1 LKLLKGKRM
10 DPAIAAG
17 RLGLSGVRTSPC
29 RAGER
34 RAGFGGAVSGSL
46 TLSGGGSTSGP
57 CGRKKVSVRWA
68 GFALSWGEDRRYRPE
83 LSRPSGPRED
93 NASSCGES
101 VPTPRYGDGAS
112 RLERASRVPW
122 ARSDHLSRWGRRRNG
137 FISKQEL
144 ACARGF

>member
-68 GFALSWGEDRRYRPE
+68 GFALSGARTAVTDRSSHVRRARGKITRAPAGNP
-83 LSRPSGPRED
+83 SRPLGTGTARLV
-93 NASSCGES
+93 SSA
-101 VPTPRYGDGAS
+101 PPAS
-112 RLERASRVPW
+112 RGLGRTTSRVGDVDEMVSFAP
-122 ARSDHLSRWGRRRNG
+122 S
-137 FISKQEL
+137 
-144 ACARGF
+144 